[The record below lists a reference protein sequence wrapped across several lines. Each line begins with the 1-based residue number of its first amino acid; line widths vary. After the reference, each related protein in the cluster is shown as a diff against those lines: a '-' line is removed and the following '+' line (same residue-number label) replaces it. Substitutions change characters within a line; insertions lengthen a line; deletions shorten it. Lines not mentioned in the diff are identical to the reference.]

1 MGGVNDIRLQV
12 LVACYARRLE
22 EMRPGQLPPV
32 PGVEYIISCQ
42 NPDNL
47 DLGAAAARMRRRDIK
62 VSFNPGRG
70 LSNNRNTSL
79 ALASAPYVLIG
90 DDDLF
95 YRREGLETIIEAF
108 DADPKLDVITV
119 KSKTPDPRTYPCD
132 SHDLHIPY
140 KFYQPISFEIALR
153 RQAWRASEVK
163 FSPLLGVNAP
173 YLGAGEEDVFFH
185 KLLKKVR
192 EARFVDTVL
201 CEHPGSTT
209 GPREA
214 ATPRVLRSK
223 GACLRIIYG
232 NIESLLRFVVEAH
245 RSPAPF
251 FKALGCYL
259 QGYFYS
265 IRHRR
270 EL

>member
-1 MGGVNDIRLQV
+1 MAKESDVRLQV
-12 LVACYARRLE
+12 LVVCYSRRLE
-22 EMRPGQLPPV
+22 DMRPEQLPAV
-32 PGVEYIISCQ
+32 PGVEYLISCQ

-47 DLGAAAARMRRRDIK
+47 DLEAAADRMRRPDVK
-62 VSFNPGRG
+62 VFFNPGRG
-70 LSNNRNTSL
+70 ISNNRNASL
-79 ALASAPYVLIG
+79 VLASAPYILLG
-90 DDDLF
+90 DDDLT
-95 YRREGLETIIEAF
+95 YNSEGLSDVIKTF
-108 DADPKLDVITV
+108 DSDPELDVLTARCIM
-119 KSKTPDPRTYPCD
+119 PDEKNYPP
-132 SHDLHIPY
+132 SGHNLRVSFS
-140 KFYQPISFEIALR
+140 FYQPCSVEIAVR
-153 RQAWRASEVK
+153 RQAWRDSGVA

-192 EARFVDTVL
+192 GARFLDTVL
-201 CEHPGSTT
+201 CTHPGSTT

-232 NIESLLRFVVEAH
+232 NFESLLRFLVEAR

-265 IRHRR
+265 IRHRH

>member
-1 MGGVNDIRLQV
+1 MGGVTDITLQV

-47 DLGAAAARMRRRDIK
+47 DLGAAAARMRRRDVK
-62 VSFNPGRG
+62 VFFNPGRG
-70 LSNNRNTSL
+70 LSNNRNSSL

-90 DDDLF
+90 DDDLY
-95 YRREGLETIIEAF
+95 YRGEGLEDIIKAF
-108 DADPKLDVITV
+108 DADPGLDVVTARC
-119 KSKTPDPRTYPCD
+119 KTPDAGQYPA
-132 SHDLHIPY
+132 SGHDLRTPFP
-140 KFYQPISFEIALR
+140 FYQPCSVEIALR
-153 RQAWRASEVK
+153 RQAWRASGVK

-192 EARFVDTVL
+192 GARFVDTVL